1 MKPGLRRLFE
11 TEWVLTRRAHPAAAH
26 QLTHATRTG
35 EAVALLPGTYCLS
48 TVAGHA
54 SAKLLA
60 PIRSDPNSVL
70 TLGAAALAGY
80 DFDRA
85 CPTTVVAA
93 TAQRTSRGRGIR
105 LERRRIPA
113 EWVQSRGALRF
124 THPAWTTLDLCG
136 EEGPRAID
144 EALRLGVPLDAM
156 EAALADRGRRRGNA
170 ALRTWLAESRDRPFS
185 FAERAAHSALREG
198 DVTGWRG
205 NVRLRLPG
213 REVVLDIAFE
223 RERLAVEVD
232 GYTFHSSAKA
242 FTHDRLRDA
251 DLVAAGWLVLRLPA
265 TLAIDEPERF
275 VHLVRRALAQRG
287 RRP

>member
-105 LERRRIPA
+105 LERRCGRGWPNRGTGR
-113 EWVQSRGALRF
+113 SRS
-124 THPAWTTLDLCG
+124 PS
-136 EEGPRAID
+136 GPHTVRCA
-144 EALRLGVPLDAM
+144 
-156 EAALADRGRRRGNA
+156 RG
-170 ALRTWLAESRDRPFS
+170 T
-185 FAERAAHSALREG
+185 
-198 DVTGWRG
+198 
-205 NVRLRLPG
+205 
-213 REVVLDIAFE
+213 
-223 RERLAVEVD
+223 
-232 GYTFHSSAKA
+232 
-242 FTHDRLRDA
+242 
-251 DLVAAGWLVLRLPA
+251 
-265 TLAIDEPERF
+265 
-275 VHLVRRALAQRG
+275 
-287 RRP
+287 